1 MVQSPRR
8 RRDFSQAICTRTYV
22 AMRNMIH
29 SIAGEWRRVPGCQWT
44 SSANFPRKRS
54 CFIPWGSVGAD
65 YVCESTGVF
74 CDKAHCQ
81 LMIALKKNPK
91 HILHAAILI
100 YPSYRRRR
108 RSIFKVGARRL
119 SSRPLRRT
127 CYSLLRLCPGTCMIL
142 GKLSSAAGQHANVR
156 YGREP

>member
-54 CFIPWGSVGAD
+54 CFYPLGIRRCRLCLRINRRILRQGSL
-65 YVCESTGVF
+65 
-74 CDKAHCQ
+74 